1 MIEPGEAITS
11 AINTPLVEKEKATVP
26 ETYPTD
32 RESLERDSTIEYY
45 IASGPGG
52 QHRNKVATGVRLTH
66 QPSGTVVTATERR
79 SQRLNREA
87 AFERLAARLEAQQ
100 QVRAPRK
107 STRPSKANREERLE
121 TKRHTSA
128 IKRLRSLLPEGES

>member
-1 MIEPGEAITS
+1 M
-11 AINTPLVEKEKATVP
+11 P
-26 ETYPTD
+26 ESYPTD
-32 RESLERDSTIEYY
+32 RESLERDSIIEYY

-87 AFERLAARLEAQQ
+87 AFERMAARLEAQQ

-107 STRPSKANREERLE
+107 PTRPSSASRQERLE
-121 TKRHTSA
+121 AKRRTGA
-128 IKRLRSLLPEGES
+128 IKQLRSKLPEGES